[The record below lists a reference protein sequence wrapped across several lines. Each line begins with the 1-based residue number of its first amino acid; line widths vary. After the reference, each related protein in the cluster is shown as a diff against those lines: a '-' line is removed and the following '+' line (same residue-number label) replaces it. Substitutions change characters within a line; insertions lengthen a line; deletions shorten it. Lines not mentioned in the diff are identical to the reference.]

1 MEVKARSINQG
12 IDALFKTTA
21 QMIYDT
27 DMAHGDGRNYWPF
40 HPVYLDSFVAPFLFD
55 ELYRIF
61 KLLEKRN
68 YSAEKIAKLLESP
81 TKIASYQY
89 LWPIK
94 STQKLSYE
102 KKYFLAKTFVGL
114 LEILRHHEPFCEK
127 RRNLVWNQKQVNSYL
142 VKNRKFLI
150 QKKKSQE
157 MARLLAKLEGLI
169 MSFCELLYYYMLD
182 FSRMVHGPYFWD
194 KKIVFAKEFFQL
206 QAREMWELTKNFP
219 FDHFQEVG
227 IYPADMKVKVFFMG
241 HTHAQ
246 PSFPEAL
253 EEFILKVDKKPI
265 KTLSEMKSLYT
276 ETDEVVSRVV
286 DFMIKNK
293 NNEEFLLKRGID
305 LFFYPLKLLYN
316 EVGESWKT
324 ILPEVYRFAKKE
336 KAKIKIPG
344 PWGDW
349 SKEKAVNFLIKQMD
363 FRRKHA

>member
-1 MEVKARSINQG
+1 MEVKAKSINQE
-12 IDALFKTTA
+12 IDGLFKATA

-27 DMAHGDGRNYWPF
+27 DMAHGDGRTYWPF

-61 KLLEKRN
+61 KILEKRG
-68 YSAEKIAKLLESP
+68 YSVRQIAKLLESP
-81 TKIASYQY
+81 TRIATYQY

-94 STQKLSYE
+94 TTQKLSYE
-102 KKYFLAKTFVGL
+102 KKYFLAKIFVEL
-114 LEILRHHEPFCEK
+114 LEILRHKEPFCEK
-127 RRNLVWNQKQVNSYL
+127 KRNMVWNQKQMNNYL
-142 VKNRKFLI
+142 AKNRKFLI
-150 QKKKSQE
+150 PKKRNQE
-157 MARLLAKLEGLI
+157 MANLLAKLEGLL

-206 QAREMWELTKNFP
+206 QAGEMWDLVKGFP
-219 FDHFQEVG
+219 FNHFQEVG
-227 IYPADMKVKVFFMG
+227 IYPPKMKIEVFFMG
-241 HTHAQ
+241 HTHAR

-253 EEFILKVDKKPI
+253 EGFILKADNRPI
-265 KTLSEMKSLYT
+265 KTLSEMKSLYA
-276 ETDEVVSRVV
+276 ETDKVVSKAV

-316 EVGESWKT
+316 EIGESWRT
-324 ILPEVYRFAKKE
+324 ILSEVYKFAEKE
-336 KAKIKIPG
+336 KTKIKIPG

-363 FRRKHA
+363 FRRKYA